1 MKIRQ
6 LRKML
11 GYTQAAFAA
20 KYGIAQNT
28 LSNYETGKRTP
39 DPKWL
44 ARVAITEK
52 VPADYLLDAD
62 QICDGRMGQAL
73 KEEREEQGYSL
84 KDVAKKT
91 KIPLQDLKDYEED
104 SEPINKYLFLLL
116 CDFYGTN
123 ARDFYIDHEMI
134 DEDIPSWFDGD
145 MREYLDFLEAR
156 DADAKAEQE
165 SPIQE
170 EPETPLSSPEDK
182 QLLADFH
189 KLNAFGQEKALDY
202 IRDLTEQTKYTEG
215 V

>member
-1 MKIRQ
+1 MQ
-6 LRKML
+6 C
-11 GYTQAAFAA
+11 TVF
-20 KYGIAQNT
+20 
-28 LSNYETGKRTP
+28 
-39 DPKWL
+39 
-44 ARVAITEK
+44 
-52 VPADYLLDAD
+52 LLDAD

-170 EPETPLSSPEDK
+170 EPETPLSSPEDE